1 MNQNQLQW
9 LAIAVMAI
17 FIVFWSQK
25 QPSTENLV
33 PYPMFPPNGNFENA
47 ASFDLPDTMFFAG
60 EIVPLDVPDVYERLD
75 REMHINTYWHT
86 NTIFLIKRS
95 NRWMPLMSEI
105 LLEIGV
111 PDDFKYLAA
120 IESNFLNDTS
130 EKGAVGFWQFVKSAG
145 REFGLEITREV
156 DERYDP
162 IKSTYAAAKYLKKSY
177 GRFNNWTLVAASYN
191 RGRSGIGR
199 AMEHQSVEDYYD
211 LMLNEQTSRYV
222 FRILAAKEI
231 ISHPKK
237 YGFEIN
243 EQHKYNLEPVQY
255 VEVTTTI
262 NDLVEWSLDQ
272 GINYKLLKRH
282 NPWLRQDRLTV
293 SSGKTYEIAIPID
306 IIND

>member
-9 LAIAVMAI
+9 LVIALIAI
-17 FIVFWSQK
+17 FVMLWSQK

-33 PYPMFPPNGNFENA
+33 AYPMFPPSGNFENA
-47 ASFDLPDTMFFAG
+47 TSFDLPDTMFFAG
-60 EIVPLDVPDVYERLD
+60 EIVPLGVPDVYERLD

-162 IKSTYAAAKYLKKSY
+162 VKSTYAAAKYLKKSY

-199 AMEHQSVEDYYD
+199 ALEHQAVDDYYD

-231 ISHPKK
+231 ISHPNK
-237 YGFEIN
+237 YGFAIN
-243 EQHKYNLEPVQY
+243 EGHKYNLEPVEY
-255 VEVTTTI
+255 VEVTSSI
-262 NDLVEWSLDQ
+262 DDLVKWSLDQ

-282 NPWLRQDRLTV
+282 NP
-293 SSGKTYEIAIPID
+293 
-306 IIND
+306 